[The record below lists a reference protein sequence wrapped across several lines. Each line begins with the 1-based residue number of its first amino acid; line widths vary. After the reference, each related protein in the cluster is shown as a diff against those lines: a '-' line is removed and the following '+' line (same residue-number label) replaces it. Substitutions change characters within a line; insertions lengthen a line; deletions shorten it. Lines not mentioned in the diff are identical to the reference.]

1 MIKRFIIPIF
11 FIFFAFITEGV
22 SQQTANPKVT
32 PKSANSHQLK
42 TPVKRNTVPTTTTKV
57 ASIHFDKQ
65 KVDFGTI
72 KEDAVFETSFE
83 FTNTGNADLIII
95 DAEATCGCTLPT
107 VPKEPIKPGK
117 KAKINVKYT
126 ALNKVGPQ
134 KPIITIITNGS
145 PSSVKLQLEGWVEQ
159 IPGGVAKN

>member
-11 FIFFAFITEGV
+11 FIFFTFITEGV
-22 SQQTANPKVT
+22 SQQISKPKVT
-32 PKSANSHQLK
+32 PKSVPSHQLK
-42 TPVKRNTVPTTTTKV
+42 TPVRKNTVPSEVRKV

-107 VPKEPIKPGK
+107 IPKEPIKPGG

-134 KPIITIITNGS
+134 KPVITVITNSS

>member
-1 MIKRFIIPIF
+1 MIKRFTIPVF

-22 SQQTANPKVT
+22 SQQASKPKVT
-32 PKSANSHQLK
+32 HKSAPSYQLK
-42 TPVKRNTVPTTTTKV
+42 TPVKRNTTHNSAPKV
-57 ASIHFDKQ
+57 ASIHFEKQ

-72 KEDAVFETSFE
+72 KEDAIFETSFE

-107 VPKEPIKPGK
+107 VPKEPIKPGE

>member
-1 MIKRFIIPIF
+1 MIKRFIISTF
-11 FIFFAFITEGV
+11 FILFAFITEGV
-22 SQQTANPKVT
+22 GQQIPKVT
-32 PKSANSHQLK
+32 PKSASSHQLK
-42 TPVKRNTVPTTTTKV
+42 TPVKRSTVPKTASKV
-57 ASIHFDKQ
+57 ASIHFEKQ

-95 DAEATCGCTLPT
+95 NAEATCGCTLPT
-107 VPKEPIKPGK
+107 VPKEPVKPGE

-134 KPIITIITNGS
+134 KPVITITTNGS
-145 PSSVKLQLEGWVEQ
+145 PSSIKLQLEGWVEQ